1 MQLRTE
7 YNDSEG
13 LTDNRREDLEEIA
26 RAGTLEQIC
35 ALASVTGEE
44 YQEMSIPLFVT
55 SSPGSRLCRTAK
67 GTCLQLP
74 SRSLHACC

>member
-26 RAGTLEQIC
+26 RAVTLEQNC
-35 ALASVTGEE
+35 ALASVIGEE
-44 YQEMSIPLFVT
+44 
-55 SSPGSRLCRTAK
+55 
-67 GTCLQLP
+67 
-74 SRSLHACC
+74 